1 MDIVFATA
9 TLIVSD
15 PKTGAS
21 VPVNHGTHWPADD
34 PIVVAYPSFFTD
46 DPRFGLSSSR
56 PLGDDGY
63 PVKPTPRGTVSA
75 PVETTTAAPGEKRT
89 RK

>member
-1 MDIVFATA
+1 MNIVFANA

-34 PIVVAYPSFFTD
+34 PIVRAYPNFFTA
-46 DPRFGLSSSR
+46 DPRYGLSSSR
-56 PLGDDGY
+56 PLDHDGY
-63 PVKPTPRGTVSA
+63 PVGSQPRGATT
-75 PVETTTAAPGEKRT
+75 PTETAAAAPGERRT